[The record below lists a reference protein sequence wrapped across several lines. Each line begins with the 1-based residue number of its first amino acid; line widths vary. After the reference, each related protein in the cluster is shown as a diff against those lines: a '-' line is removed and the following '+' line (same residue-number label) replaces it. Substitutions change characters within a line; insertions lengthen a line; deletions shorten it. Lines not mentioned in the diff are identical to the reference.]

1 MVEMEILE
9 AITEE
14 DGMGVIMDGVAGLV
28 EEAIG
33 SALEGLAMIGISYL
47 DIILTNCIR
56 KRRRDNKS
64 KN

>member
-14 DGMGVIMDGVAGLV
+14 DGMGVTIDGVAGLV

-33 SALEGLAMIGISYL
+33 SALEGLAMIGINYL
-47 DIILTNCIR
+47 DIILINCIR
-56 KRRRDNKS
+56 KRRKDNKS

>member
-47 DIILTNCIR
+47 DIILINCIR